1 MGWLSTEAVISSFG
15 ALLSTALSGSY
26 SQGLIH
32 RNRLSDCTTA
42 EGNPLRERES
52 ARHWRK
58 ELEMRVQ
65 TGREWACLVT
75 AEGLFTDAEAGK
87 DPAEQVIGAECPGD
101 FAQ

>member
-1 MGWLSTEAVISSFG
+1 MRWLSTEAVIFSFG

-32 RNRLSDCTTA
+32 RNPLSDCTTA

-65 TGREWACLVT
+65 TGHEWACLLT
-75 AEGLFTDAEAGK
+75 AEGLFTDTEAGK